1 LKEKDGTV
9 HVRCVIKG
17 EPARMIRELKR
28 RGTVTS
34 FKQAVVQGIY
44 AYYDTILQLD
54 LKRLEVERSRD
65 STDYT
70 PNEDIAPEH

>member
-1 LKEKDGTV
+1 MRKKDDAI
-9 HVRCVIKG
+9 HVRCIIKG

-34 FKQAVVQGIY
+34 VKQAVVQGIY
-44 AYYDTILQLD
+44 TYYDTILQLD

-70 PNEDIAPEH
+70 PKEIVAPEH